1 MRHRSP
7 RALCALLLAISLIA
21 AACSGGDDDPGAAPA
36 DEASSGETNDASE
49 TNSSDGSVADD
60 QSDLGTPT
68 PEEQPLL
75 DTFSQLGEPGV
86 GGRITSVAFDP
97 QNPDRVFVGGDL
109 LGIALTDDFGQT
121 WQSTTGLASW
131 EIGDITTTPT
141 ADGRIWT
148 GSLSGPQSS
157 TDGVNWTLS
166 RNGMPALSDSQYSLA
181 IETILVDP
189 TNNSRLL
196 AFNGNQRNWVAP
208 GAISPVTGNWDGD
221 GSVWEST
228 DGGQSWSLLATVSA
242 ASNIRAAAHNADGSL
257 LYAAVAN
264 QGVFVSTD
272 GGSSWQATNAGL
284 PHANPYDITAHP
296 TDDQVAW
303 VSLGE
308 GPQVDGNFLA
318 GGIWKTVDGGA
329 NWNAVNDGLNIV
341 SNATAF
347 NTGSFHQIVVAPSQP
362 DVLFTSNVAPGQA
375 AVYRSDDGG
384 DTWVVVADGSTP
396 RPNAYDSA
404 LRAFDIG
411 VHPTD
416 ADRVVIG
423 SDDTL
428 LGSTNGGNTWS
439 DLTTEEGESRF
450 FSGRGYSGLVSTD
463 IVFNPADPDE
473 IILLGFDGGNFIQSI
488 DGGESWRRTV
498 QDVSAW
504 GGAIE
509 AAYSI
514 TNPEQIY
521 VLLGQFDNFRGVGV
535 SNNGGTSFSLTV
547 GAGAGL
553 PEIGNVPGG
562 PNGEFPGGA
571 NGLAVIDDGGTDI
584 VFAVVG
590 GQFYRSA
597 DNAESFALHQ
607 GPTSLDGALDV
618 AADTDGNV
626 FVTTGS
632 GAFVSTDGG
641 VSFTATNG
649 TPSGLSTLYASA
661 SEPGVIY
668 GVAFRAGEGGAYR
681 FDGTSW
687 ERIFD
692 DFFSHGIAIDPE
704 NPNNLAVVT
713 TEPQFNDVSSAT
725 GVHLSDDGGQTWTAV
740 VDGLPLTRLRTAEFD
755 PSNPDRLVVGTTG
768 RGFYDISFSGA
779 VANG

>member
-1 MRHRSP
+1 MCIRDS
-7 RALCALLLAISLIA
+7 
-21 AACSGGDDDPGAAPA
+21 
-36 DEASSGETNDASE
+36 
-49 TNSSDGSVADD
+49 D
-60 QSDLGTPT
+60 QSDPGTPT

-590 GQFYRSA
+590 GQFYRST